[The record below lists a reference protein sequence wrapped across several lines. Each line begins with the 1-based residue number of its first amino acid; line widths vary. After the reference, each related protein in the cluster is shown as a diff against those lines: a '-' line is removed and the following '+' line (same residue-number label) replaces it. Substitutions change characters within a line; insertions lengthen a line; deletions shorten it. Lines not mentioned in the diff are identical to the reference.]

1 MYVLSVSSKCCKSI
15 YGRYIYMHVAIIC
28 FKCFRCFIRMLQ
40 VFHLDVAKIDLDV
53 CVYNGFQVFSGV
65 LLVFPTYVA
74 SVSAISG
81 VCCKC
86 FIWMLQN

>member
-1 MYVLSVSSKCCKSI
+1 
-15 YGRYIYMHVAIIC
+15 MHVAIVC

-40 VFHLDVAKIDLDV
+40 MFHLDVAKIDLDVV

-65 LLVFPTYVA
+65 LLVFQTYVA
-74 SVSAISG
+74 SVSAISD
-81 VCCKC
+81 VYCKC